1 MCENRYEL
9 VSATGCRVA
18 EQINN
23 VRLCENRDREREREG
38 DKERPGNGAES
49 IKRGIERRG
58 T

>member
-1 MCENRYEL
+1 MRIERERRGRE
-9 VSATGCRVA
+9 TGR
-18 EQINN
+18 EG
-23 VRLCENRDREREREG
+23 RREREREG